1 LEVLILNAVVIAVI
15 VMLILSLLRINVVF
29 ALVVGSFIGGLS
41 GGLDVATTIQTFTDG
56 LGANANVALSYAM
69 LGAFAV
75 ALSKTGLPDAMVS
88 GAIKLVGR
96 EGETKRKT
104 LSKVLIILM
113 ILIMAIF
120 SQNVIPVHIAFIP
133 VLIPPLLKV
142 LNELQVDRRL
152 IATVLTFGLITPYM
166 FLPVGFG
173 AIFHE
178 IMQKNMEESGLTV
191 SLADI
196 PTAMAIPALGM
207 IVGLLIAV
215 FFTYRKNRHYETR
228 EVDGQAMSNP
238 YTKKTLSIAIISIIL
253 SLSVQLYL
261 SQKLGVEGMIFGA
274 LAGLIVLYISG
285 VLKRK
290 EADFVITN
298 GMKMMAFI
306 GFVMITAS
314 GFASVL
320 KETGHVELLVTDGV
334 NFINGNQSIGA
345 LLMLLVGLL
354 VTMGIGSSF
363 STIPIIT
370 TIFVPLCLEL
380 GFSPMATIAIV
391 GTASALGDAGS
402 PASDSTLGP
411 TSGLSADGNHNH
423 IWDTC
428 VPTFIHYNIPLVIFG
443 WIAAI
448 IL

>member
-1 LEVLILNAVVIAVI
+1 MEVLLVNAVVIAVI

-29 ALVVGSFIGGLS
+29 ALIVGSFVGGLT
-41 GGLDVATTIQTFTDG
+41 GGLDVATTIETFTSG
-56 LGANANVALSYAM
+56 LGANATVALSYAL

-75 ALSKTGLPDAMVS
+75 AISKTGLPDAMVAS
-88 GAIKLVGR
+88 AIKLVGR
-96 EGETKRKT
+96 EGETNRKT
-104 LSKVLIILM
+104 LSKVLIVFM
-113 ILIMAIF
+113 ILIMAIL

-142 LNELQVDRRL
+142 FNELQLDRRL
-152 IATVLTFGLITPYM
+152 IASVLTFGLITPYM

-173 AIFHE
+173 AIFHG
-178 IMQKNMEESGLTV
+178 IMQQNMEESGLTV

-196 PTAMAIPALGM
+196 PTAMAIPAIGM
-207 IVGLLIAV
+207 VVGLLVAV
-215 FFTYRKNRHYETR
+215 FFSYRKKRLYETR
-228 EVDGQAMSNP
+228 ERSGQEITQP
-238 YTKKTLSIAIISIIL
+238 YTKKSLIVAVVSIIA
-253 SLSVQLYL
+253 SLSVQLFL
-261 SQKLGVEGMIFGA
+261 SQKLEVDGMIFGA
-274 LAGLIVLYISG
+274 LAGLIVLYIG
-285 VLKRK
+285 GTLKRK
-290 EADFVITN
+290 EADVVVTN
-298 GMKMMAFI
+298 GIKMMAFI
-306 GFVMITAS
+306 GFVMMTAS

-320 KETGHVELLVTDGV
+320 NETGHVEQLVEDSVTI
-334 NFINGNQSIGA
+334 INGSQAIGA
-345 LLMLLVGLL
+345 LLMLIVGLL

-363 STIPIIT
+363 STITIIT

-391 GTASALGDAGS
+391 GTAGALGDAGS

-428 VPTFIHYNIPLVIFG
+428 VPTFIHYNIPLIIFG
-443 WIAAI
+443 WIAAL

>member
-1 LEVLILNAVVIAVI
+1 MNAVIIAVFA
-15 VMLILSLLRINVVF
+15 MLILSLLRINVVF
-29 ALVVGSFIGGLS
+29 ALVIGAIIGGLT
-41 GGLDVATTIQTFTDG
+41 GGLDLATTVDTFTTG
-56 LGANANVALSYAM
+56 LGGNATVALSYAL

-75 ALSKTGLPDAMVS
+75 ALTTSGLPDAMVS
-88 GAIKLVGR
+88 SVIKLVGR
-96 EGETKRKT
+96 DGDTRRKA
-104 LSKVLIILM
+104 LSKALIVFM

-178 IMQKNMEESGLTV
+178 IMQTNMQESGLTV
-191 SLADI
+191 SLSDI
-196 PTAMAIPALGM
+196 PSAMAIPAIGM
-207 IVGLLIAV
+207 VCGLLIAV
-215 FFTYRKNRHYETR
+215 FFTYRKKRQYETR
-228 EVDGQAMSNP
+228 ELPGQQSGQT
-238 YTKKTLSIAIISIIL
+238 YTKKSITVAVVAIL
-253 SLSVQLYL
+253 VSLSVQLYL

-274 LAGLIVLYISG
+274 LAGLSVLFLGG
-285 VLKRK
+285 VLKRN
-290 EADFVITN
+290 EADSIMTS

-320 KETGHVELLVTDGV
+320 KETGHVEKLVEDAANLIG
-334 NFINGNQSIGA
+334 GNQTIGA
-345 LLMLLVGLL
+345 ILMLIVGLL
-354 VTMGIGSSF
+354 ITMGIGSSF

-370 TIFVPLCLEL
+370 TIFVPLCMEL

-391 GTASALGDAGS
+391 GTAAALGDAGS

-411 TSGLSADGNHNH
+411 TSGLAADGNHHH

-428 VPTFIHYNIPLVIFG
+428 VPTFVHYNIPLILFG

-448 IL
+448 LL

>member
-1 LEVLILNAVVIAVI
+1 MNAVVVAVI

-29 ALVVGSFIGGLS
+29 ALVVGSLVGGLT
-41 GGLDVATTIQTFTDG
+41 GGLGIATTIETFTGG
-56 LGANANVALSYAM
+56 LGGNATVALSYAL

-75 ALSKTGLPDAMVS
+75 ALTKTGLPDAVVA

-104 LSKVLIILM
+104 LSKVLIIFM

-152 IATVLTFGLITPYM
+152 IACVLTFGLITPYM
-166 FLPVGFG
+166 YLPVGFG
-173 AIFHE
+173 AIFHG
-178 IMQKNMEESGLTV
+178 IMKQNIEDAGLV
-191 SLADI
+191 IALSDI
-196 PTAMAIPALGM
+196 PNAMMIPSLGM
-207 IVGLLIAV
+207 VVGLLVAV
-215 FFTYRKNRHYETR
+215 FISYRKKRVYETR
-228 EVDGQAMSNP
+228 EIEGQEMSNP
-238 YTKKTLSIAIISIIL
+238 YTNKSIVIAIIAIVV
-253 SLSVQLYL
+253 SLAVQLYL
-261 SQKLGVEGMIFGA
+261 SQVIGVEGMIFGA
-274 LAGLIVLYISG
+274 LAGLVVLYVSG
-285 VLKRK
+285 ILKLK
-290 EADFVITN
+290 EADIVITN

-320 KETGHVELLVTDGV
+320 KETGHVDKLVADAV
-334 NFINGNQSIGA
+334 DLINGNQTVGA
-345 LLMLLVGLL
+345 LLMLIVGLL

-363 STIPIIT
+363 STIPILT

-380 GFSPMATIAIV
+380 GFSPLATIAIV

-411 TSGLSADGNHNH
+411 TSGLAADGNHNH

-428 VPTFIHYNIPLVIFG
+428 VPTFLHYNIPVILFG

-448 IL
+448 VL

>member
-1 LEVLILNAVVIAVI
+1 MNAVIIAVL

-29 ALVVGSFIGGLS
+29 ALVIGALIGGLT
-41 GGLDVATTIQTFTDG
+41 GGLDVATTIQTFTNG
-56 LGANANVALSYAM
+56 LGGNATVALSYAL

-75 ALSKTGLPDAMVS
+75 ALSKTGLPDAIVE

-96 EGETKRKT
+96 EGEARRKT
-104 LSKVLIILM
+104 LSKVLIVLLILT
-113 ILIMAIF
+113 ISIF

-152 IATVLTFGLITPYM
+152 IATVITFGLITPYM

-178 IMQKNMEESGLTV
+178 IMQTNMEQSGLVV

-196 PTAMAIPALGM
+196 PAAMSIPAIGM
-207 IVGLLIAV
+207 VLGLLTAI
-215 FFTYRKNRHYETR
+215 FISYRKKRIYETR
-228 EVDGQAMSNP
+228 EVAGQEASNT
-238 YTKKTLSIAIISIIL
+238 YTTKSLVIAIVAIIV

-261 SQKLGVEGMIFGA
+261 SQQLGVEGMIFGA
-274 LAGLIVLYISG
+274 LAGVVVVYLGGS
-285 VLKRK
+285 LKRK
-290 EADFVITN
+290 EADVIMTN

-320 KETGHVELLVTDGV
+320 KETGHVELLVKDAASLIG
-334 NFINGNQSIGA
+334 GNQAIGA

-370 TIFVPLCLEL
+370 TIFVPLSLEL
-380 GFSPMATIAIV
+380 GLSPMATIAIV
-391 GTASALGDAGS
+391 GTAAALGDAGS

-411 TSGLSADGNHNH
+411 TSGLAADGNHNH

-428 VPTFIHYNIPLVIFG
+428 VPTFVHYNIPLILFG